1 MIILERVN
9 KIYTKNGDRINEST
23 DWVHYFYDPANG
35 WNGSINLQ
43 NYSTVYWEHIR
54 ELSFNF
60 NKEDDLKKRAYT
72 VYSKEKS
79 FTTVQ
84 EKNPFLVYDN
94 EKFQGVTVHKTGGV
108 KYYVSVDLYLNRH
121 QNFLKNLTNAKYVK
135 QDANTEFP
143 NRYSIGAERNYYEK
157 YIYEVLNHN
166 TTAGIKMRKQDFMLL
181 TRRPK
186 LRDNYRYFKFE
197 DRRIILYRYSTIKL
211 KPDDF
216 ISPLEKEILKLMTP
230 DYFNGLKELKK
241 SNLFKAHIFCM
252 IALL

>member
-1 MIILERVN
+1 
-9 KIYTKNGDRINEST
+9 
-23 DWVHYFYDPANG
+23 
-35 WNGSINLQ
+35 
-43 NYSTVYWEHIR
+43 
-54 ELSFNF
+54 
-60 NKEDDLKKRAYT
+60 
-72 VYSKEKS
+72 
-79 FTTVQ
+79 
-84 EKNPFLVYDN
+84 
-94 EKFQGVTVHKTGGV
+94 
-108 KYYVSVDLYLNRH
+108 
-121 QNFLKNLTNAKYVK
+121 
-135 QDANTEFP
+135 
-143 NRYSIGAERNYYEK
+143 
-157 YIYEVLNHN
+157 
-166 TTAGIKMRKQDFMLL
+166 MRKQDFMLL